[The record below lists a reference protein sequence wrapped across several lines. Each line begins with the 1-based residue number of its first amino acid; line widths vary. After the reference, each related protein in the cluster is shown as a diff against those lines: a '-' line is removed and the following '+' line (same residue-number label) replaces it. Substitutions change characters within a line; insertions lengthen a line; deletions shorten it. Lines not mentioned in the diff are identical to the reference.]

1 MINIKI
7 KHTERDCLIEV
18 HGHACFISIV
28 GAMVFRPS
36 ENDISFNPKFFRD
49 SDAYSKLI
57 KEQVK
62 KGYWAKGT
70 TIERN
75 MIHEAEH
82 VLEFVLLNMNVICKN
97 SLQKEIA

>member
-1 MINIKI
+1 MNNIHNKDNINQVTQTNVLLLCKGEVLCDQYKI

-57 KEQVK
+57 KRK
-62 KGYWAKGT
+62 IKAGY
-70 TIERN
+70 
-75 MIHEAEH
+75 
-82 VLEFVLLNMNVICKN
+82 
-97 SLQKEIA
+97 

>member
-36 ENDISFNPKFFRD
+36 ENDISFNP
-49 SDAYSKLI
+49 
-57 KEQVK
+57 
-62 KGYWAKGT
+62 
-70 TIERN
+70 
-75 MIHEAEH
+75 
-82 VLEFVLLNMNVICKN
+82 
-97 SLQKEIA
+97 

>member
-1 MINIKI
+1 MSFYYVRERYHVINIKI

-57 KEQVK
+57 KRK
-62 KGYWAKGT
+62 IKAGY
-70 TIERN
+70 
-75 MIHEAEH
+75 
-82 VLEFVLLNMNVICKN
+82 
-97 SLQKEIA
+97 